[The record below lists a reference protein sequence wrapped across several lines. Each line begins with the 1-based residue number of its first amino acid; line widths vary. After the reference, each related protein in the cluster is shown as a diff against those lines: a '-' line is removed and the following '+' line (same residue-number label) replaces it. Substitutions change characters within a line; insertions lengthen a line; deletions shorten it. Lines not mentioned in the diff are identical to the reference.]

1 MKEKE
6 NGLVVYKE
14 STISKI
20 FNFIKGLFSKKN
32 KMIDIEDVPEVS
44 TKKDEKKLFEESVKA
59 SSNSPGEKLFNNYRN
74 GEITESE
81 MTLDQII
88 LLKKVYNKKIQHA
101 KVELAYMNKKLDKK
115 VKAKNKSL

>member
-44 TKKDEKKLFEESVKA
+44 IKKDEKKLFEESVKA

-115 VKAKNKSL
+115 VKAKK